1 MTVSGGAALTAGAT
15 RIGDVAN
22 GNGAVRVEGAITPW
36 TSTQALVVGRFAQ
49 GGFTVAAGGTAN
61 VGTLTVDSGGIVES
75 GALTQAGAS
84 GRVVILNGGTLR
96 SASLGLGNPAR
107 LDWRSG
113 VLHIT
118 GPTGVALDGLQLPSF
133 VELAAGRT
141 LVVDRTLNVGF
152 DSTLL
157 LSGGTLVAGRLQLD
171 RGVLVSTDGGAHAL
185 QMDGLGTLV
194 AQGQV
199 GARIVGGSLR
209 NTVIASGP
217 LTLGLL
223 THSDGFAFSGQLD
236 LGKQQVVLLDRDVAG
251 LGTETLLRDG
261 AQLVSVNGARLDA
274 GARLRS
280 AAAAAAACRG
290 ASSTTASSSRAL
302 HRSLSWVASAAAA
315 ALPATCASWP
325 ATSPVAIRAAA
336 RRRWASVAA
345 TLPSGPT
352 RC

>member
-22 GNGAVRVEGAITPW
+22 GNGAVRVEGAITTITTW

-141 LVVDRTLNVGF
+141 LVVDRTLHVGF

-157 LSGGTLVAGRLQLD
+157 LSGGTLLAGRLQLD

-185 QMDGLGTLV
+185 QMDGVGTLV

-280 AAAAAAACRG
+280 AVGGRRAAGSGQRQRQRAG
-290 ASSTTASSSRAL
+290 AL
-302 HRSLSWVASAAAA
+302 HQQR
-315 ALPATCASWP
+315 P
-325 ATSPVAIRAAA
+325 
-336 RRRWASVAA
+336 RRVGRFTAHFH
-345 TLPSGPT
+345 G
-352 RC
+352 